1 VFADLVNDRRVILD
15 DDGVEALT
23 TDFEVSRS

>member
-1 VFADLVNDRRVILD
+1 MLADLVNDRRVILD
-15 DDGVEALT
+15 DDGMGALT

>member
-1 VFADLVNDRRVILD
+1 MFADLVNDRRVILD
-15 DDGVEALT
+15 DDGVGALI